1 MIGKPMKPCS
11 TNSILTDPNP
21 LTIGSGHS
29 SDDLASE
36 GEISDDD
43 NLSPQNSA
51 QATKNGSL
59 IIHTQHC

>member
-1 MIGKPMKPCS
+1 VELIRIISEGEDDREVS
-11 TNSILTDPNP
+11 TIPESE

-43 NLSPQNSA
+43 NLSPQNST
-51 QATKNGSL
+51 QAAR
-59 IIHTQHC
+59 